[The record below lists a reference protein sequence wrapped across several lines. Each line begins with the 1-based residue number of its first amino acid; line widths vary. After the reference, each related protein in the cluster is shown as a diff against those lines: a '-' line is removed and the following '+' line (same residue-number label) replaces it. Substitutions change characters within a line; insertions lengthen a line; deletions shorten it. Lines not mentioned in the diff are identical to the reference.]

1 MMLEYVKETRQAVR
15 TAFKDLESKGWYT
28 GTPSKK
34 GVWCCQSCSWG
45 NVPKDKDNAVFY
57 HEQGEE
63 RYKIWG
69 VINLYHQGN
78 ASELVETLNDKG
90 LITSWNGLESRSVQV
105 LGMVKHLNS
114 FKDSEMDREG
124 YGVNGRG
131 NLYET
136 R

>member
-15 TAFKDLESKGWYT
+15 KAFKDLESKGWYT
-28 GTPSKK
+28 GTPRKQ

-45 NVPKDKDNAVFY
+45 NVPKDKENAVFY

-63 RYKIWG
+63 RYKILG

-90 LITSWNGLESRSVQV
+90 LITSWNGKESRSVQV
-105 LGMVKHLNS
+105 LGMVKHLSS
-114 FKDSEMDREG
+114 FKDSEMEREG
-124 YGVNGRG
+124 YGINWRG

>member
-1 MMLEYVKETRQAVR
+1 M
-15 TAFKDLESKGWYT
+15 
-28 GTPSKK
+28 
-34 GVWCCQSCSWG
+34 
-45 NVPKDKDNAVFY
+45 FY

-78 ASELVETLNDKG
+78 ASELVEALNDKG
-90 LITSWNGLESRSVQV
+90 LITSWNGMESRSVQV

-124 YGVNGRG
+124 YSINWRG
-131 NLYET
+131 NLYAT